1 MGAVKRYFW
10 LKLSVSFFSQ
20 KKILAIHS
28 MENGHLVCNLYLRML
43 TESLSTDYTLFY
55 EHIFPT
61 IEEELALQ
69 FREDVENIRAAV
81 ACLEK
86 MGLMIRRED
95 GSLFLPEA
103 EGMTGSETDSAK
115 RMRSKRAHNVQ
126 KSDVEKEL
134 ELEKEIDKEIYLY
147 LDSTEVELE
156 GDVRTCAPVVPQETE
171 GAFATVTGGGTW
183 KS

>member
-10 LKLSVSFFSQ
+10 LKLSVNFFSQ

-28 MENGHLVCNLYLRML
+28 MENGHMVCNLYLRML
-43 TESLSTDYTLFY
+43 TESLSTDYILFY

-86 MGLMIRRED
+86 MGLMLRRDD

-126 KSDVEKEL
+126 KSDVEKEIEL
-134 ELEKEIDKEIYLY
+134 ELEKEMALYSDRTDVEI
-147 LDSTEVELE
+147 E
-156 GDVRTCAPVVPQETE
+156 GDVRTGSPAVPQESE
-171 GAFATVTGGGTW
+171 GVFTDVTGGSTW